1 MKKLSVIRSEYECP
15 FGLPIVEACQSI
27 GDIWK
32 NLAPVE
38 LIEDSEIN
46 DKERE
51 DLKKVNLDIY
61 SKIKNKSRC
70 PFAEK
75 MFLDKNMVN
84 CELEDYLQEKSKKNL
99 PLNKEDLLK
108 HINPIGM
115 YDNVYTYPIA
125 SWSDYGDVL
134 RNNYYGIYNL
144 AYHNNDYEINNS
156 IKKISQINNLEA
168 RAFITNNLL
177 SLLNIFNIKDSKFK
191 EQLMPLLKTAQEHI
205 HLEDIVVYPNE
216 APESALEIKDLHEPH
231 QDDTVLK
238 IEEST
243 PIIEISD
250 DQFKLD
256 EVPGAPEAEELVV
269 DDKLELSDK
278 DEDLQIK
285 PKDIWDWETGGIHNL
300 LNWAKERMAGI
311 PKHDGKSISGIDR
324 AAAYLKKFLKQLDK
338 AAQVDLDG
346 DLDINLLEGLREEIL
361 DGIERLED
369 RKEKLESGRYRKKA
383 SFDKEEMV
391 KNGSQAIVTNIVIT
405 VPILISR
412 IARACINGYISQGKD
427 IEFLFKKQAEMYK
440 LSERE
445 KVEVVQLLSDMGIQ
459 VKEDR
464 LLLPFEE
471 WDQRSTQN
479 ELSAQ
484 YAS

>member
-1 MKKLSVIRSEYECP
+1 
-15 FGLPIVEACQSI
+15 
-27 GDIWK
+27 
-32 NLAPVE
+32 
-38 LIEDSEIN
+38 
-46 DKERE
+46 
-51 DLKKVNLDIY
+51 
-61 SKIKNKSRC
+61 
-70 PFAEK
+70 
-75 MFLDKNMVN
+75 
-84 CELEDYLQEKSKKNL
+84 
-99 PLNKEDLLK
+99 
-108 HINPIGM
+108 
-115 YDNVYTYPIA
+115 
-125 SWSDYGDVL
+125 
-134 RNNYYGIYNL
+134 
-144 AYHNNDYEINNS
+144 
-156 IKKISQINNLEA
+156 
-168 RAFITNNLL
+168 
-177 SLLNIFNIKDSKFK
+177 
-191 EQLMPLLKTAQEHI
+191 MPLLKTAQEHI

-238 IEEST
+238 IEEPT